1 MDTELSLTV
10 LVSVAVFAL
19 LAVFVMRKLAELH
32 GDDVERAKQLLCRLP
47 AERILD
53 DPRILCQPEIPEQ
66 ISTFIA
72 VRRIRDILS
81 RDPIN
86 EVSILPMMQQPGENR
101 ISRMGGNILAALV
114 MNTLLWE
121 LCLTLIGEIP
131 ATIGFTFFCV
141 SILVYILWRARTSN
155 ALSRDK
161 AERLLR
167 RMTRS
172 EITEVLQLAKRR
184 MEAPDKQT
192 DKTLFSPPIR

>member
-1 MDTELSLTV
+1 MDTEFFFTV
-10 LVSVAVFAL
+10 LVFVAGLAPF
-19 LAVFVMRKLAELH
+19 AVFVMRKFAELH

-72 VRRIRDILS
+72 ARRIRDILS

-86 EVSILPMMQQPGENR
+86 EVSILPMLRQAGENR
-101 ISRMGGNILAALV
+101 MSRIGGNVLTALV
-114 MNTLLWE
+114 TNALLWE
-121 LCLTLIGEIP
+121 LWLTLIGEIP
-131 ATIGFTFFCV
+131 AIIGFTFFCV
-141 SILVYILWRARTSN
+141 SILVYILWRARKSN
-155 ALSRDK
+155 TLSRDK

-172 EITEVLQLAKRR
+172 EITEILQLAKRR
-184 MEAPDKQT
+184 MEAPDKQA
-192 DKTLFSPPIR
+192 DKTLFSPPIK